1 MSSEVVGVTGLTG
14 RYAMALFELAEE
26 ENQLDPVAEDL
37 GAIGAMIEGSEDLTR
52 LIRSPII
59 SRDDQARAIAAILV
73 AAKIGQLTRN
83 LVGVVAQNRR
93 LFALP
98 GIIRNYQTLLANR
111 RGETTA
117 EVVSATALTD
127 KQLKAI
133 GKSLKKAMGT
143 KVAVESK
150 IDAGLLSGL
159 VVKVGSRMVDSSL
172 RTKLSQLR
180 LAMKGIG

>member
-1 MSSEVVGVTGLTG
+1 MSSEVMGVTGLSG
-14 RYAMALFELAEE
+14 RYAMALFELAEVE
-26 ENQLDPVAEDL
+26 KQLDSVAEDL
-37 GAIGAMIEGSEDLTR
+37 DAIGAMTEDSEDLAH
-52 LIRSPII
+52 LIHSPVI
-59 SRDDQARAIAAILV
+59 SRDEQARAIAAILD

-83 LVGVVAQNRR
+83 FIGVVAQNRR

-98 GIIRNYQTLLANR
+98 SIIHNYHMLLASR

-117 EVVSATALTD
+117 EVVSATALTE

-133 GKSLKKAMGT
+133 GASLKKVMGT
-143 KVAVESK
+143 KVSVETK
-150 IDAGLLSGL
+150 VDAGLFGGL